1 MRGEQE
7 VNGLTLSVDSPI
19 QVLPL
24 TFDLD
29 IGFVHPPTAAH
40 GALLAVP
47 KGRLQE
53 RRKLLDPA
61 VDVRMIDL
69 DAALFHHFLQVPIA
83 ERIGQIPA
91 YAEQNDV
98 FLDAMSFEVDHG
110 CLSG

>member
-1 MRGEQE
+1 MRGEPE

-47 KGRLQE
+47 KGSLQV

-61 VDVRMIDL
+61 VYVRMINL
-69 DAALFHHFLQVPIA
+69 DAALFHILLKHLRQK
-83 ERIGQIPA
+83 
-91 YAEQNDV
+91 
-98 FLDAMSFEVDHG
+98 
-110 CLSG
+110 